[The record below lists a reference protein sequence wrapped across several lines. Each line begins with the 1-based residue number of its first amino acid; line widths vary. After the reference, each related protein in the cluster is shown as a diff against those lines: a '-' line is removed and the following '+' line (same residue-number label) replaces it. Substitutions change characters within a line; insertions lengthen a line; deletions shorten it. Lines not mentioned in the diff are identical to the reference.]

1 MNTRNKQDQK
11 KQNQRTRQ
19 QLMPKRRVQTNNHT
33 YQEHEQPE
41 MRMTR

>member
-11 KQNQRTRQ
+11 KQSQRTRQ
-19 QLMPKRRVQTNNHT
+19 SLMPKKRVQTNNMH
-33 YQEHEQPE
+33 QDHEQPE